1 MRLPFR
7 NATNSVLPVLLVFNR
22 MACRGSHV
30 RSSVGLS
37 FPSYSDNRF
46 PGFQA
51 VAYAAAGRWWFW
63 MDDPTA
69 CPRCEELI
77 DLACAA
83 TQRHIEVLTR
93 LQSAIMK
100 REGDLIEALEFEA
113 KEVGHNR
120 EQITE
125 TYRHHLRTHG
135 GASAGSAA

>member
-1 MRLPFR
+1 
-7 NATNSVLPVLLVFNR
+7 
-22 MACRGSHV
+22 
-30 RSSVGLS
+30 
-37 FPSYSDNRF
+37 
-46 PGFQA
+46 
-51 VAYAAAGRWWFW
+51 

-77 DLACAA
+77 DLAYAA

-135 GASAGSAA
+135 GASAGSVA